1 MRIKGC
7 SVRVMDAF
15 PRGRGHS
22 YISRMA
28 IVRGVHPAERLRGVK
43 SIKLQGKTI
52 VLGVT
57 GSIAAVECVKLAHE
71 LIRHGAEVHAVFT
84 RSATEIIHPN
94 ALQYATGNPVVTQ
107 ITGSMVEPIDDVRV
121 VTNRSTGGTGIEL
134 AKTAFEH
141 GANVELWLG
150 RHETPV
156 PPWLP
161 FQTFET
167 TADLVSMA
175 EKADADVCVV
185 PAAVSDFTPAK
196 KQSGKIPSREGLLSL
211 DLQPTPKVLNR
222 FRKGAK
228 KALVGFKAEAG
239 VSETE
244 LKARAMAL
252 VKEADVD
259 FVVANDISKVKGD
272 TTSITIFDRKGR
284 SETFEGSKALAAER
298 VWRAILHGVRG

>member
-28 IVRGVHPAERLRGVK
+28 IVRGMHPAERLRGVK
-43 SIKLQGKTI
+43 SIQLQGKTI

-107 ITGSMVEPIDDVRV
+107 ITGSMDYLEMCGRDGKADLLLIAPCTSNTISKIAQGIDDST
-121 VTNRSTGGTGIEL
+121 VTTYAANALGSGIPILVAPAAHESTMDNP
-134 AKTAFEH
+134 A
-141 GANVELWLG
+141 
-150 RHETPV
+150 
-156 PPWLP
+156 
-161 FQTFET
+161 
-167 TADLVSMA
+167 
-175 EKADADVCVV
+175 V